1 MSLNASLNRSPKLSV
16 LSAASALAL
25 AGAAMLS
32 LPAAATPCGF
42 AKATPMTTLTD
53 TPSTPV
59 DTLSQSPDVNRMG
72 LLGGGI
78 AAIAALAGGA
88 FALKAYRAR
97 KFQPVAAPSATAE
110 AVAEASFAEEL
121 EEKPFAIVVPAI
133 ALERPAVQDPDAEPA
148 PAGRK

>member
-1 MSLNASLNRSPKLSV
+1 MSLNASLNRSLKLSA
-16 LSAASALAL
+16 LSVASAVAL
-25 AGAAMLS
+25 AGTAILS
-32 LPAAATPCGF
+32 LPAAASPCGF
-42 AKATPMTTLTD
+42 AKFNSTTTLTD

-59 DTLSQSPDVNRMG
+59 DTLSQSPNANRMS

-97 KFQPVAAPSATAE
+97 KLQPVAAPDAAAE
-110 AVAEASFAEEL
+110 AVAEESFI

-133 ALERPAVQDPDAEPA
+133 ALERPSVEDLDAEPA
-148 PAGRK
+148 GRK

>member
-25 AGAAMLS
+25 AGAALLS
-32 LPAAATPCGF
+32 LPTAASPCIFG
-42 AKATPMTTLTD
+42 KTKPTTTLTD

-59 DTLSQSPDVNRMG
+59 ETISQSPDMNRMG
-72 LLGGGI
+72 LLGGSI

-88 FALKAYRAR
+88 FALRAYRAR
-97 KFQPVAAPSATAE
+97 KLQPSAAPDAAAE
-110 AVAEASFAEEL
+110 SFAEANL
-121 EEKPFAIVVPAI
+121 VEEKPFAIVVPAI

-148 PAGRK
+148 LADRK

>member
-1 MSLNASLNRSPKLSV
+1 MSLNTSLNRSSKRSA

-25 AGAAMLS
+25 AGAALLS
-32 LPAAATPCGF
+32 MPAAASPCGF
-42 AKATPMTTLTD
+42 AKSRPMTTLTD
-53 TPSTPV
+53 TPSTPM

-97 KFQPVAAPSATAE
+97 KLQPVAAPSAAAE
-110 AVAEASFAEEL
+110 AVAEANFV

-133 ALERPAVQDPDAEPA
+133 ALERPAVQDPDAELA
-148 PAGRK
+148 PADRK

>member
-1 MSLNASLNRSPKLSV
+1 MSLNASLNRSLKLSV
-16 LSAASALAL
+16 LSAASAVAL
-25 AGAAMLS
+25 AGTAILS
-32 LPAAATPCGF
+32 LPAAASPCGF
-42 AKATPMTTLTD
+42 AKANPTTTLTD

-59 DTLSQSPDVNRMG
+59 DTLSQSPDVNRMS

-97 KFQPVAAPSATAE
+97 KLQPVAAPSVPAE
-110 AVAEASFAEEL
+110 AVAEESFV

-133 ALERPAVQDPDAEPA
+133 ALERPAVEDLDAEPV
-148 PAGRK
+148 GRQ

>member
-25 AGAAMLS
+25 AGAALLS

-42 AKATPMTTLTD
+42 AKSNPTTTTLTD

-59 DTLSQSPDVNRMG
+59 DTLSQSPSANRMI

-88 FALKAYRAR
+88 FALKAYHAR
-97 KFQPVAAPSATAE
+97 KLQPVAGPGATAE
-110 AVAEASFAEEL
+110 ADAEEGFI

-133 ALERPAVQDPDAEPA
+133 ALERPSVEDLDSEPV
-148 PAGRK
+148 GRK

>member
-110 AVAEASFAEEL
+110 AVAEESFV

>member
-1 MSLNASLNRSPKLSV
+1 
-16 LSAASALAL
+16 
-25 AGAAMLS
+25 
-32 LPAAATPCGF
+32 
-42 AKATPMTTLTD
+42 MTTLTD
-53 TPSTPV
+53 TPSTPM

-97 KFQPVAAPSATAE
+97 KLQPVAAPSATAE
-110 AVAEASFAEEL
+110 AVAEESFV

-133 ALERPAVQDPDAEPA
+133 ALERPAVQDPDAELA
-148 PAGRK
+148 PADRK

>member
-25 AGAAMLS
+25 AGAALLS

-42 AKATPMTTLTD
+42 AKSNPTTTTLTD

-59 DTLSQSPDVNRMG
+59 DTLSDSPNVNRMS

-78 AAIAALAGGA
+78 VAIAALAGGA

-97 KFQPVAAPSATAE
+97 KLQPVAVPGATAE
-110 AVAEASFAEEL
+110 ADAEASFI

-133 ALERPAVQDPDAEPA
+133 ALERPSGSVEDLDAEPV
-148 PAGRK
+148 GRK

>member
-1 MSLNASLNRSPKLSV
+1 MSLNASLNRSPKLSA

-25 AGAAMLS
+25 AGATLLS
-32 LPAAATPCGF
+32 LPTAASPCGF
-42 AKATPMTTLTD
+42 AKLNNSATTLTD

-59 DTLSQSPDVNRMG
+59 DPLSQSLNVNRMS

-78 AAIAALAGGA
+78 VAIAALAGGA

-97 KFQPVAAPSATAE
+97 KLQPSAAPDAAAE
-110 AVAEASFAEEL
+110 AFV

-133 ALERPAVQDPDAEPA
+133 ALERPAVQNLDAEPA
-148 PAGRK
+148 LADRK